1 MIKKLS
7 YFKDEN
13 LRDTFF
19 EKWTKAV
26 SGVSGSVYRRI
37 NIFTSLGSTVVWA
50 IDNNKADAQ
59 TLVVFPGF
67 RTSALFWD
75 LDTVLEPL
83 KETCRIFLVETNG
96 QPNLSDGTSP
106 DIRSDDY
113 GQWAAEVL
121 EKLSITK
128 AHIAGA
134 SFGGLVCLKL
144 CLVNP
149 SVVDKVFLLN
159 PGCLQPFSMKPCN
172 LCYNLLPIIFPTREN
187 IATFLD
193 KAVLGDNHRLTDR
206 SRSLLI
212 DFEEFALKQY
222 VDRTEKPYT
231 MRPEELKR
239 VHSPVYLL
247 VGDGDILFP
256 FRKSVRYARQHLSS
270 LQATHVLPD
279 TGHGIETSRQAMEI
293 VQDIITGS

>member
-1 MIKKLS
+1 
-7 YFKDEN
+7 
-13 LRDTFF
+13 
-19 EKWTKAV
+19 
-26 SGVSGSVYRRI
+26 
-37 NIFTSLGSTVVWA
+37 
-50 IDNNKADAQ
+50 
-59 TLVVFPGF
+59 
-67 RTSALFWD
+67 
-75 LDTVLEPL
+75 
-83 KETCRIFLVETNG
+83 
-96 QPNLSDGTSP
+96 
-106 DIRSDDY
+106 
-113 GQWAAEVL
+113 
-121 EKLSITK
+121 
-128 AHIAGA
+128 
-134 SFGGLVCLKL
+134 
-144 CLVNP
+144 
-149 SVVDKVFLLN
+149 
-159 PGCLQPFSMKPCN
+159 
-172 LCYNLLPIIFPTREN
+172 
-187 IATFLD
+187 
-193 KAVLGDNHRLTDR
+193 VLGDNHRLTDR